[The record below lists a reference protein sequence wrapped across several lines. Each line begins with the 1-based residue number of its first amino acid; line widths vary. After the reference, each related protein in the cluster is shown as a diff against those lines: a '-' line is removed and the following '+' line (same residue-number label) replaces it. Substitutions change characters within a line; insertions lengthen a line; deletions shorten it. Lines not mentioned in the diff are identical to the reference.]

1 MQSAA
6 AASSNMVASK
16 PADEPSGSSSSQ
28 PSPLKLGQVEGVQEK
43 QQSQAQPTA
52 TATTPAPQKQKK
64 TAEPSLRY
72 PFWFGG
78 SASSMA
84 ACVRLQVRR
93 PDAPKN
99 MVGTFTHIIRNH
111 GVTGLYNGLSAS
123 LLRQMTYSTVRFGA
137 YEEMKIRATRAN
149 DGKPPS
155 FPVLVAMAS
164 AAGFVGGISGNA
176 ADVLNVRMQQD
187 AALPAAE
194 RRNYSHAL
202 EGMLRMAREEG
213 IMSWFRGVLPNSM
226 RAAAMTASQ
235 LASYDT
241 FKGMLIRHTPMG
253 DNLTTHFTA
262 SFLAGVMAATVTS
275 PIDVIK
281 TRVMSASTQEG
292 LAHTLAKIYK
302 AEGLGWMFK
311 GWVPS
316 FLRLGPQTICTF
328 VFLEMHRKVYRKVA
342 DIGNGEDASIKG

>member
-1 MQSAA
+1 
-6 AASSNMVASK
+6 MVASK

-316 FLRLGPQTICTF
+316 FPRPGPQTICTF